1 MLKVCNLTKKTPTGD
16 ILKDLTFEAKEGEI
30 TAVIGASGSGKTTLL
45 RCLAQLDK
53 DFLGKML
60 LGGRDLSSLSHG
72 EIGLVFQSFHLF
84 PHLDILQNLTLAPIH
99 QGMSKAEAEKKAH
112 KLLSQFS
119 LKTKAHQYPGQ
130 LSGGQKQRI
139 AIARALI
146 MDPPILLFDEPTSA
160 LDPELVNEVGEIIRS
175 VQDPKRVI
183 ILVTH
188 EIRLAEKVANRILF
202 LDHGCLL
209 DNMESS
215 QFFAKDCTK
224 LSKRAQK
231 FLSNLS

>member
-1 MLKVCNLTKKTPTGD
+1 MLSVRNLTKKTPTGD
-16 ILKDLTFEAKEGEI
+16 ILKDLSFEAKEGEI
-30 TAVIGASGSGKTTLL
+30 TAIIGASGSGKTTLL
-45 RCLAQLDK
+45 RCLALLDK
-53 DFLGKML
+53 NVLGKML
-60 LGGRDLSSLSHG
+60 LNGQELSTLLHG

-84 PHLDILQNLTLAPIH
+84 PHLNILENLTLAPVH
-99 QGMSKAEAEKKAH
+99 QGMNKVDAEKLAL
-112 KLLSQFS
+112 KLLAQFS
-119 LKTKAHQYPGQ
+119 LKTKAHRYPGQ

-160 LDPELVNEVGEIIRS
+160 LDPEMVNEVGDIIKS
-175 VQDPKRVI
+175 LQDPKRVI

-188 EIRLAEKVANRILF
+188 EIRLAEKVAHHILF
-202 LDHGCLL
+202 LDHGYLL
-209 DNMESS
+209 DSMETS
-215 QFFAKDCTK
+215 QFFAKDRSK